1 MIRQAKEDD
10 LNSICELIHENL
22 RKVNSSDYTEHVI
35 NFMISHYSLEKV
47 LSLITSKD
55 NFYVLEDK
63 KKILACVLLDN
74 CEVKALYVN
83 STSHKHGIGK
93 KLMLYIENLNL
104 CSELSLYASETA
116 YIFYKRLG
124 YKLVSPTDDPDFGVS
139 YFMTKPFI
147 STL

>member
-22 RKVNSSDYTEHVI
+22 CKVNSSDYTEHVI
-35 NFMISHYSLEKV
+35 NFMISHYSLETV
-47 LSLITSKD
+47 QNLIISK
-55 NFYVLEDK
+55 NSFYVFEELGA
-63 KKILACVLLDN
+63 ILGCVLLDN
-74 CEVKALYVN
+74 CEAKALYVN
-83 STSHKHGIGK
+83 TLAHKQGIGK

-104 CSELSLYASETA
+104 CSEISLYASETA

-124 YKLVSPTDDPDFGVS
+124 YKLVSPADDPDFGPS
-139 YFMTKPFI
+139 HFMTKTFI